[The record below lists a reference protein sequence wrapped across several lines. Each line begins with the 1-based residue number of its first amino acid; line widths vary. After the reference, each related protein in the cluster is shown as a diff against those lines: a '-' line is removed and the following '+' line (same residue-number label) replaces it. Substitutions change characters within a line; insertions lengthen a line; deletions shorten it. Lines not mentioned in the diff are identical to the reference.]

1 MVTKSGTHSGLLH
14 ALVLVF
20 LFLGPIPHCSHFS
33 LLVSFYPPPMSAPF
47 YLNFTRPV
55 AEQMGYKL
63 YSDTLYS
70 MGHFLLFETC
80 KSVIIDIFL

>member
-1 MVTKSGTHSGLLH
+1 
-14 ALVLVF
+14 
-20 LFLGPIPHCSHFS
+20 
-33 LLVSFYPPPMSAPF
+33 MSATF
-47 YLNFTRPV
+47 YLNFTLPV